1 MHLIRARERC
11 LLHGGWIV
19 PGFSSTS
26 HKAQGQ
32 TLNKAI
38 VDLVK
43 PENHKTTDL
52 SFAYVPFSIVRRLE
66 DLTILRDFDRE
77 FIKNLRPLPGCTE
90 MIEHFKTMDLA
101 KDL

>member
-1 MHLIRARERC
+1 MIRARERC

-52 SFAYVPFSIVRRLE
+52 SFAYVPLSRVRRLE